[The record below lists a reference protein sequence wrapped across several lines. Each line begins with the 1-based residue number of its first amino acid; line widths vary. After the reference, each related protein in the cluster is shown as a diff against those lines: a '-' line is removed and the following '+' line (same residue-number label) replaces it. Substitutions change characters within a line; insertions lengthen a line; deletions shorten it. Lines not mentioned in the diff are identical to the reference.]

1 MGGISST
8 TNGIE
13 LESTKVK
20 DLVLAAKQGKWEN
33 VFSILATYPHLIN
46 AIPEDRRWGVLHQAV
61 WWNKQ
66 DNIKNLLKLPTCDS
80 RTLTKEAMSEVGE
93 TSACTPFE
101 IAQKYGYTQIGKL
114 LEEHSNILT
123 SEEDVED
130 LPTFHYKNSDVQLKG
145 LGLLK
150 ITLASYR
157 QTFCPFTINKDK
169 PLSVVMEEIFEYVDT
184 NQNWLA
190 VKEKT
195 FDSLY
200 TVCQPAAQSLK
211 NAKTKEDFY
220 FKIING
226 YTNED
231 TQLYMYLNIAL
242 RRQEERSYRPTAR
255 DLGLGPYI
263 LMFHLLLMYWNKLVP
278 EKLTTYRKIL
288 VKEADC
294 RRYQRGTQF
303 VWLSFVSSSVDLNKA
318 EPFPTCVPS
327 GELKITFIIE
337 NSTPSRWRPR
347 NVESF
352 AQYVEQERVYPAGAE
367 FIVTGRSEVNGITNV
382 HLKLLDRSLKGAQT
396 PVSQYSV
403 LHHRK

>member
-1 MGGISST
+1 MGVISST

-13 LESTKVK
+13 METIKVK
-20 DLVLAAKQGKWEN
+20 ELVFAARQGKWEN

-66 DNIKNLLKLPTCDS
+66 DNIKKLLKLPTCDS
-80 RTLTKEAMSEVGE
+80 SILTKETMSEIGE
-93 TSACTPFE
+93 TGACTPFQ
-101 IAQKYGYTQIGKL
+101 IAQKYEYTKIGKL
-114 LEEHSNILT
+114 LEKHSIKLIPG
-123 SEEDVED
+123 ED
-130 LPTFHYKNSDVQLKG
+130 LPTFHYKNSDIQLKG

-169 PLSVVMEEIFEYVDT
+169 PLSVIMEEIFDYVDT
-184 NQNWLA
+184 NERWLA

-195 FDSLY
+195 CDSLY
-200 TVCQPAAQSLK
+200 TVCKKAVIVIK
-211 NAKTKEDFY
+211 NVQTKEQFY
-220 FKIING
+220 SKIINV

-231 TQLYMYLNIAL
+231 TQLYTYVNMAL
-242 RRQEERSYRPTAR
+242 RRQEERSYSPTAE

-278 EKLTTYRKIL
+278 ENVTTYRKIL

-303 VWLSFVSSSVDLNKA
+303 VWLSFVSSSVDLEKA
-318 EPFPTCVPS
+318 EPFPTCGPS
-327 GELKITFIIE
+327 GEHKMTFIIE

-347 NVESF
+347 DIEKY
-352 AQYVEQERVYPAGAE
+352 AQYCERERVYPAGTE
-367 FIVTGRSEVNGITNV
+367 FIVTDRSEVDGTTQV
-382 HLKLLDRSLKGAQT
+382 HLKLLDRGLQSAQT
-396 PVSQYSV
+396 PV
-403 LHHRK
+403 

>member
-1 MGGISST
+1 MGVISST

-20 DLVLAAKQGKWEN
+20 ELVFAARQGEWEN
-33 VFSILATYPHLIN
+33 VFAILATYPHLIN

-66 DNIKNLLKLPTCDS
+66 DNMKNLLKLPTCDS
-80 RTLTKEAMSEVGE
+80 RILTKEAMSEVEE

-101 IAQKYGYTQIGKL
+101 IAQKYGYTKIGKL

-123 SEEDVED
+123 SVEDVED

-169 PLSVVMEEIFEYVDT
+169 PLSVFMEEIFEYVDT
-184 NQNWLA
+184 NENWLA

-195 FDSLY
+195 CDSLY
-200 TVCQPAAQSLK
+200 TVCKPAAEALK
-211 NAKTKEDFY
+211 NVQTKEQFY
-220 FKIING
+220 AKIINV
-226 YTNED
+226 YTHED

-278 EKLTTYRKIL
+278 EKVTTFRKIL
-288 VKEADC
+288 AKEADC

-318 EPFPTCVPS
+318 EPFPTCAPS
-327 GELKITFIIE
+327 GEHKMTFIIE
-337 NSTPSRWRPR
+337 NSTPSRWQPR
-347 NVESF
+347 NIETY
-352 AQYVEQERVYPAGAE
+352 AHYLEKERVYPACAE
-367 FIVTGRSEVNGITNV
+367 FIVTDRSEVDGITEV
-382 HLKLLDRSLKGAQT
+382 HLKLLDSCLKRAQA
-396 PVSQYSV
+396 PVSS
-403 LHHRK
+403 LPI